1 MTNNGHI
8 LLVEDSED
16 DILMT
21 QRALQKSRLL
31 NELVITRDGEQALEY
46 LFGTG
51 KYADR
56 DTSDQPR
63 VILLD
68 LMLPKVDGLEVFRR
82 IRADERT
89 KLLPVV
95 VLTSSD
101 DDKDRVE
108 SHRLC
113 CWSYVNK
120 PVEFAEFSKAV
131 ADLGLYWLLLDKAA

>member
-1 MTNNGHI
+1 M
-8 LLVEDSED
+8 
-16 DILMT
+16 
-21 QRALQKSRLL
+21 
-31 NELVITRDGEQALEY
+31 ITRDGEQALEY

-68 LMLPKVDGLEVFRR
+68 LNMPKVDGLEVLRR